1 MLHLYAALAEKERRL
16 ISQRTRAALASKKAA
31 GAKLGNPTNILVA
44 GAVGRDTQ
52 VAEADRFARTMRP
65 LIAEIQA
72 AGIVG
77 FGSMPRLSTD
87 GLFAPT
93 AEPDGTGRRCGIFW
107 SVRGDLSVTRAV
119 SFL

>member
-77 FGSMPRLSTD
+77 FGSIATVLNDRGIRTNRGARWHGSTVRNI
-87 GLFAPT
+87 L
-93 AEPDGTGRRCGIFW
+93 ERGR
-107 SVRGDLSVTRAV
+107 
-119 SFL
+119 